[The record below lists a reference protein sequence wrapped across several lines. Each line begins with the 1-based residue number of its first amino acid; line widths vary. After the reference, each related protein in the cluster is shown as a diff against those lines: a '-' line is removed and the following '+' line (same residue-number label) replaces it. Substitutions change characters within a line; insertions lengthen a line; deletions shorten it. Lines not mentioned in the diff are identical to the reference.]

1 MLLKSCFGWVFS
13 QRGVLSMILYPQ
25 TCWHIIGG
33 LPLAIEVTAS
43 YLYENKGK
51 IQIWRETLD
60 RLRKGS

>member
-1 MLLKSCFGWVFS
+1 
-13 QRGVLSMILYPQ
+13 MILYPQ